1 MILSVEQSVLNS
13 EIACWMTVS
22 FPASACSNKRLLN
35 ISWALQVVEV
45 REAVQKRVELLER
58 TLVEMEATD
67 ALRDR
72 ASAVLKEEI
81 AEMRRRELRGRVD
94 LTYVKS
100 VRPSPLPPFPRTIPA
115 TATLPTHLLRDLCV
129 CYIVCCF

>member
-1 MILSVEQSVLNS
+1 MGETS
-13 EIACWMTVS
+13 
-22 FPASACSNKRLLN
+22 
-35 ISWALQVVEV
+35 
-45 REAVQKRVELLER
+45 EAVQKRVALLER

-100 VRPSPLPPFPRTIPA
+100 VRPPLPSTHNSGHSY
-115 TATLPTHLLRDLCV
+115 TCDVMHLL
-129 CYIVCCF
+129 